1 MSNFDFYSYL
11 NKYTPELQAKA
22 LRMTGGDMELAR
34 DLYQRTATQAMR
46 TPSEKHT
53 AGNIDFFVDSLML
66 RVLEEIKVARER
78 RMGSGVM
85 A

>member
-1 MSNFDFYSYL
+1 MSNFDFYTYL

-22 LRMTGGDMELAR
+22 LRMSGGDMALAR

-46 TPSEKHT
+46 TPSERHT
-53 AGNIDFFVDSLML
+53 SGNIDFFVDSLML
-66 RVLEEIKVARER
+66 TVLEEIKQRHA
-78 RMGSGVM
+78 SDAPGVL

>member
-1 MSNFDFYSYL
+1 MPAFDFYSYL

-22 LRMTGGDMELAR
+22 LRMTDGDMDLAR
-34 DLYQRTATQAMR
+34 DLYQRTATRAMR

-53 AGNIDFFVDSLML
+53 AGNVEFFVDSLML
-66 RVLEEIKVARER
+66 KVLEEINRER
-78 RMGSGVM
+78 AGRASRVL